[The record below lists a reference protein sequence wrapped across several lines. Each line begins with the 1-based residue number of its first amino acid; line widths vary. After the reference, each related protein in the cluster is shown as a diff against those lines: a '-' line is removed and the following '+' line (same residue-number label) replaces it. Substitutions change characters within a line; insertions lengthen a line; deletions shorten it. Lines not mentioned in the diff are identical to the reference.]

1 MSQYAKDNGSNIDPF
16 SKPTISEKLKRTKNY
31 LRFSPKYIF
40 LHPGSIILGREKA
53 IWGGGGIKELT
64 GQSKILKSKLKY

>member
-53 IWGGGGIKELT
+53 IRGGGG
-64 GQSKILKSKLKY
+64 LKSWLGKVKYWSQN